1 MGIKANNAIWHGNT
15 RFNRNTEI
23 KDSKSINRIHEKHNR
38 ERRKNRIKKIKMGL
52 RTKERGN
59 KIQKN
64 KEIRR
69 EWKIPTFQSQLRR
82 QEWLMYMKGK
92 KTQSIAYNTSKKIAE
107 EKIKEMKTELKN

>member
-38 ERRKNRIKKIKMGL
+38 ERKKNRIKKIKMGL

-59 KIQKN
+59 KIQKKQRN
-64 KEIRR
+64 KKRVENTNIPKSIKKRR
-69 EWKIPTFQSQLRR
+69 VVNVHER
-82 QEWLMYMKGK
+82 K
-92 KTQSIAYNTSKKIAE
+92 KDTIHSV
-107 EKIKEMKTELKN
+107 